1 MNIVNQTPKQTL
13 NKAFLKLRPL
23 RMDIEIFK
31 ANLIRLLGKIDEI
44 EREENQKTHIRDF
57 IRDTYLADNFEI
69 NTKDSKDLVI
79 HLGKSNKDKVGV
91 IIEAKRPGNKSEMIT
106 KDNLNAKAMQ
116 ELVLYYLRE
125 RITDKNLEI
134 KHLIVTNIYEW
145 FVFDANVFEKE
156 FAQNKHLVKQ
166 FEDFEA
172 GRLSGRDTQFFY
184 KEIAKPAIDAIE
196 GELRYSRIRRYSA
209 ERRQSRRQ
217 SIDFAL

>member
-91 IIEAKRPGNKSEMIT
+91 IIEAKRPGNKSEMIPKT
-106 KDNLNAKAMQ
+106 
-116 ELVLYYLRE
+116 
-125 RITDKNLEI
+125 I
-134 KHLIVTNIYEW
+134 
-145 FVFDANVFEKE
+145 
-156 FAQNKHLVKQ
+156 
-166 FEDFEA
+166 
-172 GRLSGRDTQFFY
+172 
-184 KEIAKPAIDAIE
+184 
-196 GELRYSRIRRYSA
+196 
-209 ERRQSRRQ
+209 
-217 SIDFAL
+217 